1 MGEEDPSLFAKG
13 SAWVAPRLTSKKP
26 RGDRCAR
33 ARARAG
39 SDQPP
44 CATSQTDTLT
54 LGAGPGAA
62 RGYSVC
68 PLPGAFQQRWSRSGW
83 DSKGSGQLPLFQG
96 LRGERGEGGK
106 GILLGGGQVHGAGS
120 DS

>member
-1 MGEEDPSLFAKG
+1 MGEEDPSIFAKG
-13 SAWVAPRLTSKKP
+13 SAWVAPRLTSKTP
-26 RGDRCAR
+26 RGKRC

-62 RGYSVC
+62 RGYSVF
-68 PLPGAFQQRWSRSGW
+68 PAA
-83 DSKGSGQLPLFQG
+83 
-96 LRGERGEGGK
+96 RGFSAALEPFW
-106 GILLGGGQVHGAGS
+106 LGF
-120 DS
+120 